1 MTYLYNLN
9 TLPQTAKVK
18 YGLDALST
26 NEETDI
32 PPSTVEWLLNR
43 MQNLE
48 DNTDLWWTDMF
59 N

>member
-1 MTYLYNLN
+1 MN
-9 TLPQTAKVK
+9 TLPQHAKIK
-18 YGLDALST
+18 FGLDALST

-48 DNTDLWWTDMF
+48 DNTDLWWIDMF
-59 N
+59 E